1 MTLFGAVLF
10 FCDSI
15 AMLASFS
22 SDPFQ
27 KQALVEKIA
36 ASDREMASNEQLL
49 RSAFPG
55 EHIPTFCP
63 EYHVV
68 YMTQVKELLSL
79 KSVDLASM
87 GDYRTPS
94 VKISMT
100 MKRLRSLVRQCLDK
114 YPLINDPLIAK

>member
-1 MTLFGAVLF
+1 MTLFGACLF
-10 FCDSI
+10 FCASI

-27 KQALVEKIA
+27 KRALVEKLA
-36 ASDREMASNEQLL
+36 ASEREMASNEQLL

-63 EYHVV
+63 DYHVV

-79 KSVDLASM
+79 KNIDLASM

-94 VKISMT
+94 VKISVN
-100 MKRLRSLVRQCLDK
+100 MKLIRSLVRQCLDK
-114 YPLINDPLIAK
+114 YPLINDPLITK